1 MATSNKKKSNQ
12 SLSVVDDLL
21 NVANTIENKVK
32 ETKSVATSPI
42 QDEPAPNITTQKSES
57 PILPEE
63 QIIVPATEAV
73 NNAEG
78 ISILFIKKDPIDSKA
93 IKIPSAIHQELKVLA
108 SILPNTTMEQMAR
121 NILED
126 FFDKNRKEISSLKK
140 KMLK

>member
-32 ETKSVATSPI
+32 ETKSPI

-63 QIIVPATEAV
+63 QIIVPATEEV

>member
-12 SLSVVDDLL
+12 SPSVLADLL
-21 NVANTIENKVK
+21 NEASNVENKVK

-42 QDEPAPNITTQKSES
+42 QDDPAPNITTQKSES

-63 QIIVPATEAV
+63 QIIVPATEEV

>member
-12 SLSVVDDLL
+12 SPSVLAELLSEAS
-21 NVANTIENKVK
+21 NVETKVQ

-42 QDEPAPNITTQKSES
+42 QDDPAHNITTQKSES
-57 PILPEE
+57 PILSEE
-63 QIIVPATEAV
+63 QIIVPATEEV

>member
-63 QIIVPATEAV
+63 V